1 MRCVAYDAAV
11 VEADAA
17 DWRLAAC
24 WWWFD
29 GDSISRR
36 QQQEATITMS
46 PHRRVADASYCRSVE
61 RIGSRVRP
69 HDVTD
74 DVIDHVTVSGHI
86 NTAVDRRDLDS

>member
-1 MRCVAYDAAV
+1 MTQRLWKLTQPTDDWLPADDDARETV
-11 VEADAA
+11 
-17 DWRLAAC
+17 
-24 WWWFD
+24 
-29 GDSISRR
+29 SRR
-36 QQQEATITMS
+36 QQQEAAITMS